1 MKVAV
6 LGTGMIGNT
15 VAREIAEYRHI
26 DHVVAV
32 DGIKENIEK
41 CLDLTGHEKVSGR
54 HMNLANENDIYEA
67 IKDVDAVIACLPHSL
82 SMPAI
87 KAAIHAKCHL
97 VDLVGTEYEEKSKW
111 NQQAKE
117 AGVTIVPG
125 CGVAPGITN
134 FLAAQGI
141 ELLDE
146 AEEAIMICG
155 GIPKDPQPPLKYQVV
170 FRLESVLG
178 LYTRPALAAENGELV
193 YLPPLSGKEKITF
206 PEPVGECE
214 AVVTD
219 AHSTAYTLKDKVKK
233 IYEKTVRYDG
243 HWDKMAVLAELGFLD
258 NKIISVDDVEINA
271 KKFTEKILEPQ
282 LSGKSVEDITV
293 VRVTASGKKNGKET
307 TYIWEMIDYYD
318 HDRGI
323 TSMAKTTAI
332 PAMLMMNWILT
343 GKVPETGIV
352 PVEKL
357 IIGDRFG
364 EFISELREKGIK
376 INQYERISL

>member
-15 VAREIAEYRHI
+15 VVRELAAYKQI
-26 DHVVAV
+26 DKVIAV
-32 DGIKENIEK
+32 DGLQENIDK
-41 CLDLTGHEKVSGR
+41 CLELAGHEKVIGKQ
-54 HMNLANENDIYEA
+54 MNLANENDIYKA
-67 IKDVDAVIACLPHSL
+67 IKDADAAIACLPHFL
-82 SMPAI
+82 SIPAI
-87 KAAIHAKCHL
+87 KAAIAAQCHL
-97 VDLVGTEYEEKSKW
+97 VDLVGTEFDEKRKLD
-111 NQQAKE
+111 QQAKE

-155 GIPKDPQPPLKYQVV
+155 GIPKDPQPPLRYQVV

-193 YLPPLSGKEKITF
+193 YLPPLSGKEKIIF

-219 AHSTAYTLKDKVKK
+219 AHSTAYTLKDKVNK
-233 IYEKTVRYDG
+233 IYEKTVRYAG

-258 NKIISVDDVEINA
+258 NKEVDVEGVKVNT
-271 KKFTEKILEPQ
+271 KKLAEKILEPQ
-282 LSGKSVEDITV
+282 LRGKSIEDITV
-293 VRVTASGKKNGKET
+293 VRVTASGKKNGKDT

-318 HDRGI
+318 HDRGM

-332 PAMLMMNWILT
+332 PAMLMANWILN
-343 GKVPETGIV
+343 GKIPETGIV
-352 PVEKL
+352 PVENV
-357 IIGDRFG
+357 IVGNRFH
-364 EFISELREKGIK
+364 EFMGELREKGIE
-376 INQYERISL
+376 INQYERFLS

>member
-6 LGTGMIGNT
+6 LGTGMIGIT
-15 VAREIAEYRHI
+15 VVREIAAYKHI
-26 DHVVAV
+26 NQVVAV
-32 DGIKENIEK
+32 DGLQENIDK
-41 CLDLTGHEKVSGR
+41 CLKLADNEKVTGR
-54 HMNLANENDIYEA
+54 QMNLANAEDILEA
-67 IKDVDAVIACLPHSL
+67 IKGMDAAIACLPHFL

-87 KAAIHAKCHL
+87 KAAIAAKCHL
-97 VDLVGTEYEEKSKW
+97 VDLVGTEFEEKMKLD
-111 NQQAKE
+111 QQAKK
-117 AGVTIVPG
+117 AGITIVPG
-125 CGVAPGITN
+125 CGVAPGIIN

-146 AEEAIMICG
+146 ADEAIMICG
-155 GIPKDPQPPLKYQVV
+155 GIPKDPQPPLGYQIV

-193 YLPPLSGKEKITF
+193 HLPPLSGMEKMTF

-233 IYEKTVRYDG
+233 IYEKTVRYTG

-258 NKIISVDDVEINA
+258 DKEVEVDGVKVRA
-271 KKFTEKILEPQ
+271 KKYTEKILEPQ
-282 LSGKSVEDITV
+282 LRGKSIEDITV
-293 VRVTASGKKNGKET
+293 VRVTVSGKKNGKDT
-307 TYIWEMIDYYD
+307 VYAWEMLDFYD

-332 PAMLMMNWILT
+332 PAMLMTNWILEGRVT
-343 GKVPETGIV
+343 ETGVV
-352 PVEKL
+352 PVENV
-357 IIGDRFG
+357 IIGSRFDD
-364 EFISELREKGIK
+364 FVSELRGKGIE
-376 INQYERISL
+376 INQFERVLS

>member
-15 VAREIAEYRHI
+15 VVRELAAYNHI
-26 DHVVAV
+26 DKVIAV
-32 DGIKENIEK
+32 DGLKENIDK
-41 CLDLTGHEKVSGR
+41 CLELAGHVKVSGR
-54 HMNLANENDIYEA
+54 HMNLANEKDIYEA
-67 IKDVDAVIACLPHSL
+67 IKDAAAAVACLPHSL
-82 SMPAI
+82 SIPAI
-87 KAAIHAKCHL
+87 KAAIAANCHL
-97 VDLVGTEYEEKSKW
+97 VDLVGTGYEEKMEHD
-111 NQQAKE
+111 QLAKE

-146 AEEAIMICG
+146 AEEAVMICG

-219 AHSTAYTLKDKVKK
+219 AHTTAYTLKDKVKK
-233 IYEKTVRYDG
+233 IYEKTVRYAG
-243 HWDKMAVLAELGFLD
+243 HWEKMGVLAELGFLD
-258 NKIISVDDVEINA
+258 NKEVDVDDVKVNA
-271 KKFTEKILEPQ
+271 KKFAEKILEPQ
-282 LSGKSVEDITV
+282 LRGKSIEDITV
-293 VRVTASGKKNGKET
+293 VRVTASGKKDGKDT
-307 TYIWEMIDYYD
+307 TYIWEMIDCYD
-318 HDRGI
+318 YDRGI

-332 PAMLMMNWILT
+332 PAMLMTNWILN

-352 PVEKL
+352 PVEN
-357 IIGDRFG
+357 IIVGNRFD
-364 EFISELREKGIK
+364 EFIGELKEKGIE
-376 INQYERISL
+376 INQYERVLS